1 MDKNK
6 TQDSETSIIP
16 PKYVDIVED
25 VFHAILAIS
34 LLGIGIGAFFY
45 SGKRLIET
53 QPFFPN
59 GMIQGV
65 NDILFIV
72 IILEILRTVISRF
85 TDGVYQLDKFL
96 IIGVIAAVRH
106 ILTVGASLTLES
118 GKSDT
123 AFERSIYEMGLNALI
138 VVVSV
143 LPRSNCNGQSIFT
156 PSSSAAAIAH
166 LGFLII
172 ALARNTASAFPDEMI
187 SSACLASVINPTA
200 DVGISAPC
208 LIA

>member
-1 MDKNK
+1 MKK
-6 TQDSETSIIP
+6 TTSKPAATSESSNVETSVLP
-16 PKYVDIVED
+16 LKYVDLIED
-25 VFHAILAIS
+25 IFHAILAIA

-45 SGKRLIET
+45 SIKRLIQT
-53 QPFFPN
+53 TPFFPN

-118 GKSDT
+118 GKSDQ
-123 AFERSIYEMGLNALI
+123 AFDRAIYEMALNAGI
-138 VVVSV
+138 VVALVFAFFLSK
-143 LPRSNCNGQSIFT
+143 
-156 PSSSAAAIAH
+156 SA
-166 LGFLII
+166 LKG
-172 ALARNTASAFPDEMI
+172 RK
-187 SSACLASVINPTA
+187 
-200 DVGISAPC
+200 
-208 LIA
+208 

>member
-1 MDKNK
+1 MSEKEK
-6 TQDSETSIIP
+6 KSAETSIIP
-16 PKYVDIVED
+16 IKFVDMIED
-25 VFHAILAIS
+25 IFHAILAVTLFI
-34 LLGIGIGAFFY
+34 IGVFAFFY
-45 SGKRLIET
+45 SVKRLFET
-53 QPFFPN
+53 APFFPN

-118 GKSDT
+118 SKSDT

-138 VVVSV
+138 VVALVFA
-143 LPRSNCNGQSIFT
+143 IFL
-156 PSSSAAAIAH
+156 SKAAH
-166 LGFLII
+166 
-172 ALARNTASAFPDEMI
+172 RNKK
-187 SSACLASVINPTA
+187 
-200 DVGISAPC
+200 
-208 LIA
+208 

>member
-1 MDKNK
+1 MANK
-6 TQDSETSIIP
+6 DTQKDGERLETSILP
-16 PKYVDIVED
+16 LKYVDLVED
-25 VFHAILAIS
+25 IFHAILAVA
-34 LLGIGIGAFFY
+34 LFAIGVGAFFF
-45 SGKRLIET
+45 SIKRLIET
-53 QPFFPN
+53 APFFPN

-123 AFERSIYEMGLNALI
+123 AFERAIFEMGLNALI
-138 VVVSV
+138 VVALV
-143 LPRSNCNGQSIFT
+143 F
-156 PSSSAAAIAH
+156 AIYMSKTAH
-166 LGFLII
+166 
-172 ALARNTASAFPDEMI
+172 RKKS
-187 SSACLASVINPTA
+187 
-200 DVGISAPC
+200 
-208 LIA
+208 

>member
-1 MDKNK
+1 MAKNES
-6 TQDSETSIIP
+6 QDGEKSIIP
-16 PKYVDIVED
+16 AKYVDVVED
-25 VFHAILAIS
+25 VFHAILALS
-34 LLGIGIGAFFY
+34 LLGIGIAAFFY
-45 SGKRLIET
+45 SSKRLIET

-123 AFERSIYEMGLNALI
+123 AFERSIYEMGLNAII
-138 VVVSV
+138 VVALVFA
-143 LPRSNCNGQSIFT
+143 IFL
-156 PSSSAAAIAH
+156 SKSAH
-166 LGFLII
+166 
-172 ALARNTASAFPDEMI
+172 RNR
-187 SSACLASVINPTA
+187 
-200 DVGISAPC
+200 
-208 LIA
+208 

>member
-1 MDKNK
+1 M
-6 TQDSETSIIP
+6 I
-16 PKYVDIVED
+16 ED
-25 VFHAILAIS
+25 VFHAILAVTLFI
-34 LLGIGIGAFFY
+34 IGVFAFFY
-45 SGKRLIET
+45 SVRRLFET
-53 QPFFPN
+53 APFFPN

-118 GKSDT
+118 SKSDT

-138 VVVSV
+138 VVALVFA
-143 LPRSNCNGQSIFT
+143 IFL
-156 PSSSAAAIAH
+156 SKAAH
-166 LGFLII
+166 K
-172 ALARNTASAFPDEMI
+172 NKK
-187 SSACLASVINPTA
+187 
-200 DVGISAPC
+200 
-208 LIA
+208 

>member
-1 MDKNK
+1 VSEV
-6 TQDSETSIIP
+6 QDHHAAVETSVLP
-16 PKYVDIVED
+16 AKYVDLVED
-25 VFHAILAIS
+25 AFHAILAVA
-34 LLGIGIGAFFY
+34 LLGIGIGAFFF
-45 SGKRLIET
+45 SLKRLIQT
-53 QPFFPN
+53 TPFFPN

-123 AFERSIYEMGLNALI
+123 AFERAIFEMALNAGI
-138 VVVSV
+138 VVALVFAFFLSK
-143 LPRSNCNGQSIFT
+143 
-156 PSSSAAAIAH
+156 SA
-166 LGFLII
+166 L
-172 ALARNTASAFPDEMI
+172 RNKR
-187 SSACLASVINPTA
+187 
-200 DVGISAPC
+200 
-208 LIA
+208 